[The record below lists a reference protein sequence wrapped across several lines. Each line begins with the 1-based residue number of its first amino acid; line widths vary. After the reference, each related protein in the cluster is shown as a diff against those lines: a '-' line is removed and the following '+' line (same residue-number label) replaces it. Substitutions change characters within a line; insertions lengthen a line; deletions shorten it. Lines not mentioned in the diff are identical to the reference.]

1 MADCESEVQRLP
13 TANEDVTRN
22 TNVTMINN
30 GRVPQHPVNQT
41 NPIGQGPRCVTIYK
55 TETGFGFNVRGQVS
69 EGGQLRSINGELY
82 APLQH
87 VSAVLPRGAAEKAGV
102 RKGDRILEVNNVNV
116 EGATHKQVVDL
127 IKSGGDVLTLTVI
140 SVTPQEA
147 ERLEPFEDLSYASVD
162 YSEKRSLPISV
173 PDYHVRERKHERYV
187 VFNVHMAGR
196 HLCSRRYRE
205 FAALHMALKKEFIG
219 FNFPKLPGK
228 WPFQLSEQQLDAR
241 RRGLE
246 QYLEKV
252 CAVRVIAE
260 SDAMQE
266 FLTDRL
272 DEDGDQGPAV
282 DLKVLLPDRE
292 VVTVTVAK
300 AASVKDVYDAVCS
313 RVGLDA
319 ETAKYFYLFEIVEYN
334 FERKLQPHEH
344 PHTLYIQNY
353 STASATCL
361 AIRRWLFNVNRPL
374 SEHALTWIFWQTV
387 DEVNRGHITAGER
400 LYQLKALQDASR
412 KHEYLKLAKELSGY
426 GDIVFPHC
434 ACDSRKEGHVV
445 AAVGAAAFK
454 LHAAKEDGTLESQVV
469 EFQWNTI
476 TRWEVDEEG
485 MAFCFQYTRQDNRP
499 PRWLKVFTPYK
510 VLLSIVDPWDVRVAS
525 VDPISLAERRGVS
538 LSILPSQLN
547 GNTVKETLY
556 PGRIVKLPSPW
567 YKPTYSNVLDPA
579 NGAVKKS
586 SSESAWVDPW
596 RCSNRPIE
604 ARSSSPETWT
614 KSRNGSEQSGLRNV
628 QTIPDGNGLIVVTPE
643 IARNNFDHEHAGTVA
658 RVRFENEDRPRS
670 STWTSPDENIT
681 GKSNLYATKS
691 SLLPSVS
698 YFENGSPPEK
708 ARLVDDEEE
717 KKRYKITEDAR
728 SFEDKELV
736 NVVQNLVTSRYSPVL
751 TCAKKRLRRKTP
763 CRRRRSREETI
774 TGTASKFNRSES
786 DDSSSVTFSNSGSTP
801 NGSPLGSET
810 EEEAND
816 EELAKVPLQA
826 PPRRKSRAISPMMN
840 QKLGNDP
847 MELTGGQSAN
857 STITSVN
864 SISSLLKEKLQ
875 LSIPQALRSSKKRQN
890 ADYRLRAFVGILFL
904 CVVFLVG
911 FAHIYYTQ
919 HVLQRA
925 YFDKFRFNK
934 NVRVMHV
941 YSNTG
946 AEVIAARL
954 GEGIPPDTGVFP
966 CLPHHQKQ
974 DSVCLEWLQ
983 QARLYLAHTKHS
995 DMNCYHVTWKS
1006 LNSYYNPKD
1015 CFDWSPK
1022 RGHWYGAGQIQNMP
1036 YPLERGRLDL
1046 SPFITGDITKHPF
1059 GNVLKRYFL
1068 NSKGATILVDPET
1081 PLYVS
1086 INANRSNDFCLQ
1098 AKHDAFAYINHLT
1111 QLPQLNYTICAT
1123 DNMKNLHSSMAEKSL
1138 WDGLKPDELHAVH
1151 SLLSEPVW
1159 QISPINEAAVYNYT
1173 EDVIALGF
1181 LRQGHVLL
1189 SEEWQ
1194 PSPGD
1199 FVLDEERFPSMEETI
1214 NIIHRRG
1221 FRIVFTIQPF
1231 ISTESVN
1238 FKDAVSNR
1246 LLISER
1252 GSDPRIPALTRYKQS
1267 NSVGVVDITNN
1278 KTLPWLQS
1286 KLESLIMKYHVDS
1299 FYLDLGTAQDMPH
1312 YYKCEQPLTNPDHYK
1327 TIFTKAI
1334 LGSVPV
1340 IGVSGAIS
1348 RPRAPVFVSLPP
1360 FSSSWKA
1367 IKTVI
1372 PTVLTYG
1379 MIGYPFIMPGAV
1391 GGDVALP
1398 MSDNNPDNDF
1408 EVSLPDKELYVRW
1421 LQLSTFLPVIRF
1433 THLPS
1438 KYSDESV
1445 LEIAKRLTTLRQKTV
1460 TPLLK
1465 KYAKETLDTGLPII
1479 RPLWMLDPADPACH
1493 VVVDEFS
1500 VGEELI
1506 VAPVLYSG
1514 SRQREVY
1521 LPAGVWRDGIDGSL
1535 RKGSRWIHNYRVAED
1550 KVAYFV
1556 KMPDN
1561 TRF

>member
-1 MADCESEVQRLP
+1 MIPRYDIGNAMSLQR
-13 TANEDVTRN
+13 
-22 TNVTMINN
+22 
-30 GRVPQHPVNQT
+30 
-41 NPIGQGPRCVTIYK
+41 
-55 TETGFGFNVRGQVS
+55 
-69 EGGQLRSINGELY
+69 
-82 APLQH
+82 
-87 VSAVLPRGAAEKAGV
+87 
-102 RKGDRILEVNNVNV
+102 
-116 EGATHKQVVDL
+116 
-127 IKSGGDVLTLTVI
+127 
-140 SVTPQEA
+140 
-147 ERLEPFEDLSYASVD
+147 
-162 YSEKRSLPISV
+162 
-173 PDYHVRERKHERYV
+173 
-187 VFNVHMAGR
+187 
-196 HLCSRRYRE
+196 
-205 FAALHMALKKEFIG
+205 
-219 FNFPKLPGK
+219 
-228 WPFQLSEQQLDAR
+228 
-241 RRGLE
+241 
-246 QYLEKV
+246 
-252 CAVRVIAE
+252 
-260 SDAMQE
+260 
-266 FLTDRL
+266 
-272 DEDGDQGPAV
+272 
-282 DLKVLLPDRE
+282 
-292 VVTVTVAK
+292 
-300 AASVKDVYDAVCS
+300 
-313 RVGLDA
+313 
-319 ETAKYFYLFEIVEYN
+319 
-334 FERKLQPHEH
+334 
-344 PHTLYIQNY
+344 
-353 STASATCL
+353 
-361 AIRRWLFNVNRPL
+361 
-374 SEHALTWIFWQTV
+374 
-387 DEVNRGHITAGER
+387 
-400 LYQLKALQDASR
+400 
-412 KHEYLKLAKELSGY
+412 
-426 GDIVFPHC
+426 
-434 ACDSRKEGHVV
+434 
-445 AAVGAAAFK
+445 
-454 LHAAKEDGTLESQVV
+454 
-469 EFQWNTI
+469 
-476 TRWEVDEEG
+476 
-485 MAFCFQYTRQDNRP
+485 
-499 PRWLKVFTPYK
+499 
-510 VLLSIVDPWDVRVAS
+510 
-525 VDPISLAERRGVS
+525 
-538 LSILPSQLN
+538 
-547 GNTVKETLY
+547 
-556 PGRIVKLPSPW
+556 
-567 YKPTYSNVLDPA
+567 
-579 NGAVKKS
+579 
-586 SSESAWVDPW
+586 
-596 RCSNRPIE
+596 
-604 ARSSSPETWT
+604 
-614 KSRNGSEQSGLRNV
+614 
-628 QTIPDGNGLIVVTPE
+628 
-643 IARNNFDHEHAGTVA
+643 
-658 RVRFENEDRPRS
+658 
-670 STWTSPDENIT
+670 
-681 GKSNLYATKS
+681 
-691 SLLPSVS
+691 
-698 YFENGSPPEK
+698 
-708 ARLVDDEEE
+708 
-717 KKRYKITEDAR
+717 
-728 SFEDKELV
+728 
-736 NVVQNLVTSRYSPVL
+736 
-751 TCAKKRLRRKTP
+751 
-763 CRRRRSREETI
+763 
-774 TGTASKFNRSES
+774 
-786 DDSSSVTFSNSGSTP
+786 
-801 NGSPLGSET
+801 
-810 EEEAND
+810 
-816 EELAKVPLQA
+816 VPLQA
-826 PPRRKSRAISPMMN
+826 PPRRKSRVVSPMVN

-847 MELTGGQSAN
+847 MELSGGQSVN

-875 LSIPQALRSSKKRQN
+875 LSIPHALRSSKKRQN
-890 ADYRLRAFVGILFL
+890 ADYRLRAFVGMLFL

-934 NVRVMHV
+934 NERVMHV
-941 YSNTG
+941 YSSTG

-954 GEGIPPDTGVFP
+954 GEGIAADTGVFP

-983 QARLYLAHTKHS
+983 QARLYLGHTQHP
-995 DMNCYHVTWKS
+995 DMHCYHVTWQS
-1006 LNSYYNPKD
+1006 LSPYYNPQD

-1022 RGHWYGAGQIQNMP
+1022 RGHWYGGGQVQNMP
-1036 YPLERGRLDL
+1036 YPLERGRLES

-1068 NSKGATILVDPET
+1068 NSKGATILIDPET

-1086 INANRSNDFCLQ
+1086 INVNRSNNFCLQ
-1098 AKHDAFAYINHLT
+1098 AKHDSFAYINHRT
-1111 QLPQLNYTICAT
+1111 PLPQLNYTICAT
-1123 DNMKNLHSSMAEKSL
+1123 DNMKHLHSSMAEKSL
-1138 WDGLKPDELHAVH
+1138 WDGLKPNELQAVH

-1159 QISPINEAAVYNYT
+1159 QISPTSEAAVYNYT

-1199 FVLDEERFPSMEETI
+1199 FILDEERFPRMEETI

-1221 FRIVFTIQPF
+1221 FRIVFSIQPF

-1238 FKDAVSNR
+1238 FRDAVTNR

-1267 NSVGVVDITNN
+1267 NSVGVLDITNN

-1299 FYLDLGTAQDMPH
+1299 FYLDLGTAQDVPH

-1327 TIFTKAI
+1327 TIFTKSI

-1348 RPRAPVFVSLPP
+1348 RPRPPVFVSLPAFP
-1360 FSSSWKA
+1360 SSWKA

-1408 EVSLPDKELYVRW
+1408 EVSLPDKELYIRW

-1445 LEIAKRLTTLRQKTV
+1445 LDIAKRLTTLRQKTV

-1514 SRQREVY
+1514 SRQREIY

>member
-1 MADCESEVQRLP
+1 M
-13 TANEDVTRN
+13 RN
-22 TNVTMINN
+22 T
-30 GRVPQHPVNQT
+30 
-41 NPIGQGPRCVTIYK
+41 
-55 TETGFGFNVRGQVS
+55 E
-69 EGGQLRSINGELY
+69 
-82 APLQH
+82 
-87 VSAVLPRGAAEKAGV
+87 
-102 RKGDRILEVNNVNV
+102 
-116 EGATHKQVVDL
+116 
-127 IKSGGDVLTLTVI
+127 
-140 SVTPQEA
+140 
-147 ERLEPFEDLSYASVD
+147 ER
-162 YSEKRSLPISV
+162 
-173 PDYHVRERKHERYV
+173 
-187 VFNVHMAGR
+187 
-196 HLCSRRYRE
+196 
-205 FAALHMALKKEFIG
+205 
-219 FNFPKLPGK
+219 
-228 WPFQLSEQQLDAR
+228 
-241 RRGLE
+241 
-246 QYLEKV
+246 
-252 CAVRVIAE
+252 
-260 SDAMQE
+260 
-266 FLTDRL
+266 
-272 DEDGDQGPAV
+272 
-282 DLKVLLPDRE
+282 
-292 VVTVTVAK
+292 
-300 AASVKDVYDAVCS
+300 
-313 RVGLDA
+313 
-319 ETAKYFYLFEIVEYN
+319 
-334 FERKLQPHEH
+334 
-344 PHTLYIQNY
+344 
-353 STASATCL
+353 
-361 AIRRWLFNVNRPL
+361 RPL
-374 SEHALTWIFWQTV
+374 LSMNEKDEKDHRYSSIYSLERAL
-387 DEVNRGHITAGER
+387 
-400 LYQLKALQDASR
+400 
-412 KHEYLKLAKELSGY
+412 
-426 GDIVFPHC
+426 
-434 ACDSRKEGHVV
+434 
-445 AAVGAAAFK
+445 AAVGKEK
-454 LHAAKEDGTLESQVV
+454 LDV
-469 EFQWNTI
+469 I
-476 TRWEVDEEG
+476 EEG
-485 MAFCFQYTRQDNRP
+485 T
-499 PRWLKVFTPYK
+499 T
-510 VLLSIVDPWDVRVAS
+510 
-525 VDPISLAERRGVS
+525 
-538 LSILPSQLN
+538 
-547 GNTVKETLY
+547 
-556 PGRIVKLPSPW
+556 
-567 YKPTYSNVLDPA
+567 
-579 NGAVKKS
+579 
-586 SSESAWVDPW
+586 
-596 RCSNRPIE
+596 
-604 ARSSSPETWT
+604 
-614 KSRNGSEQSGLRNV
+614 
-628 QTIPDGNGLIVVTPE
+628 
-643 IARNNFDHEHAGTVA
+643 
-658 RVRFENEDRPRS
+658 
-670 STWTSPDENIT
+670 
-681 GKSNLYATKS
+681 
-691 SLLPSVS
+691 
-698 YFENGSPPEK
+698 
-708 ARLVDDEEE
+708 
-717 KKRYKITEDAR
+717 
-728 SFEDKELV
+728 
-736 NVVQNLVTSRYSPVL
+736 
-751 TCAKKRLRRKTP
+751 
-763 CRRRRSREETI
+763 
-774 TGTASKFNRSES
+774 SKFARSES
-786 DDSSSVTFSNSGSTP
+786 EDSSSVTFSNSGSTP

-826 PPRRKSRAISPMMN
+826 PPRRKTRGVSPMMN
-840 QKLGNDP
+840 QKLGTDQL
-847 MELTGGQSAN
+847 ELPGGQSAN

-875 LSIPQALRSSKKRQN
+875 LSLPQAMRSSKKRQN

-934 NVRVMHV
+934 NERVMHV
-941 YSNTG
+941 YSSTG

-954 GEGIPPDTGVFP
+954 GEGIPAETGVFP

-974 DSVCLEWLQ
+974 DTVCLEWLQ
-983 QARLYLAHTKHS
+983 QTRLYLAHAEHG
-995 DMNCYHVTWKS
+995 DMHCYHVTWQS
-1006 LNSYYNPKD
+1006 LNPNYNPTD
-1015 CFDWSPK
+1015 CFDWSSK
-1022 RGHWYGAGQIQNMP
+1022 RGHWYGAGQVQNMR

-1046 SPFITGDITKHPF
+1046 SPFITGDIAKHPF

-1068 NSKGATILVDPET
+1068 NSKGATILVDPAT

-1086 INANRSNDFCLQ
+1086 INANRTNDFCLQ
-1098 AKHDAFAYINHLT
+1098 AKHDAFAYINRLT
-1111 QLPQLNYTICAT
+1111 PMPQLNYTICAT

-1159 QISPINEAAVYNYT
+1159 QIAPTNEAAIYNYT

-1194 PSPGD
+1194 PSMGD

-1238 FKDAVSNR
+1238 FRDAVNNR

-1252 GSDPRIPALTRYKQS
+1252 GSDPRIPALTRYKLE
-1267 NSVGVVDITNN
+1267 NSVGVLDITNN
-1278 KTLPWLQS
+1278 KTLPWLHT

-1327 TIFTKAI
+1327 TLFTKAI

-1408 EVSLPDKELYVRW
+1408 EVSLPDKELYIRW